1 MSGIAAEKQGSS
13 WETPAR
19 WPGLI
24 PCQFGSDE
32 LARSRLFHGKPPPER
47 LPSSFA
53 TFGGTTG
60 ASLRFPAGSPE
71 CRAPGRRGP
80 TATGFLPASPEHRMA
95 THRRIDVSKVGDIT
109 VVKFLDKKIL
119 DEAGILELGA
129 ELFGLVEL
137 ENRKSVLL
145 NFTDVEFLSSAALGK
160 LITLDRKVKSHKGR
174 MKLSNI
180 RPEIL
185 EVFKI
190 TKLDKVFDIRKD
202 EAEAIS
208 AF

>member
-1 MSGIAAEKQGSS
+1 
-13 WETPAR
+13 
-19 WPGLI
+19 
-24 PCQFGSDE
+24 
-32 LARSRLFHGKPPPER
+32 
-47 LPSSFA
+47 
-53 TFGGTTG
+53 
-60 ASLRFPAGSPE
+60 
-71 CRAPGRRGP
+71 
-80 TATGFLPASPEHRMA
+80 MA

>member
-1 MSGIAAEKQGSS
+1 LGNVWPLPLWQREQLPSSRLRAAEAAAFR
-13 WETPAR
+13 P
-19 WPGLI
+19 
-24 PCQFGSDE
+24 
-32 LARSRLFHGKPPPER
+32 HGKPPGDR
-47 LPSSFA
+47 LGCMVFGSISSGF
-53 TFGGTTG
+53 
-60 ASLRFPAGSPE
+60 RFEA
-71 CRAPGRRGP
+71 
-80 TATGFLPASPEHRMA
+80 RMA
-95 THRRIDVSKVGDIT
+95 THRRIDVSKVGDVS
-109 VVKFLDKKIL
+109 VVKFQDRKIL
-119 DEAGILELGA
+119 DEASIQELGL
-129 ELFGLVEL
+129 ELFGLVEQD
-137 ENRKSVLL
+137 NRKSILL
-145 NFTDVEFLSSAALGK
+145 NFTGVEFLSSAALGK